1 MTTSMTMSLSTTPR
15 SRSRSRSRSCA
26 TALAALALC
35 APLMALAA
43 AAQAQAQPP
52 KPAKPSRSSADILAT
67 APASVWRDVDP
78 DNLLVMTLPQGQV
91 FIELAPRFAPA
102 HVDNIRALARGGYYD
117 GLAIVR
123 VQDNFV
129 TQWGDPNADDEDTGM
144 KGKGKPFP
152 AGAKA
157 HLPAEFSIPLKGVPM
172 TVLPDVDGWAPRVG
186 QVDGF
191 AAAADP
197 KAGKAWLAHCYGSV
211 GAGRGNAADS
221 STGAELY
228 AVIGQAPRGLDLN
241 ITVVGRVLKG
251 MEFLSSLPRGGAAM
265 GFYDKP
271 EQRLGIERVALAA
284 ALPADQRPAL
294 QVLRT
299 DTPTWQELLDARRHR
314 GGWFV
319 HSPGYTDLC
328 SAAVPVRVKPAAGPE
343 VKLNEPKSPESRR

>member
-1 MTTSMTMSLSTTPR
+1 MTTSMTMSLSTTP
-15 SRSRSRSRSCA
+15 RSRSRSRSCA

-35 APLMALAA
+35 APLMVLAA
-43 AAQAQAQPP
+43 TARAQAQPP

-284 ALPADQRPAL
+284 ALPAEQRPAL

>member
-1 MTTSMTMSLSTTPR
+1 MTTSMTMRLSTRPH
-15 SRSRSRSRSCA
+15 SRSCA

-43 AAQAQAQPP
+43 TAQPP

-284 ALPADQRPAL
+284 ALPAEQRPAL

-299 DTPTWQELLDARRHR
+299 DTPTWEALVESRRNRKDAFYHF
-314 GGWFV
+314 GV
-319 HSPGYTDLC
+319 NHIDLC
-328 SAAVPVRVKPAAGPE
+328 NVPVPVRDTPKP
-343 VKLNEPKSPESRR
+343 K